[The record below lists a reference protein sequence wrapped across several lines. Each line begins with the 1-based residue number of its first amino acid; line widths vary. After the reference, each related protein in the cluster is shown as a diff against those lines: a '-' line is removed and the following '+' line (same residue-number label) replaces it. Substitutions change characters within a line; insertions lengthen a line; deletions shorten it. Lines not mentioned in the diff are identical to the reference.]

1 MGTDADRWIYVEK
14 EEDLPE
20 GVLERYTN
28 RTAQIGQYGFWNNE
42 TNIGWTDSTSEL
54 YNYDNN
60 QNGKEASALTG
71 MMLKL
76 SDNSNLTSKYVKSP
90 QETKDVYTF
99 SYYG

>member
-1 MGTDADRWIYVEK
+1 MKHVSFLGAGSWGTA
-14 EEDLPE
+14 
-20 GVLERYTN
+20 LEMCIRDRYTN

-76 SDNSNLTSKYVKSP
+76 SDNSNLTSKYVKLSLIHIL
-90 QETKDVYTF
+90 QSSK
-99 SYYG
+99 GA